1 MHHIAGE
8 MAKLTRKKADIWL
21 MGSTEDHFGYAKLP
35 TRGEV
40 LRVWFDFHTLRN
52 QSLDDS
58 VKETVAMVLSIW
70 KEHGFQRGLRIMFG
84 TSYDIR
90 NGKTSKNIWRKSETE
105 EGNGIL
111 SRILCRI
118 FLTLCIKMP

>member
-8 MAKLTRKKADIWL
+8 MAKLTRKKAKIWL

-40 LRVWFDFHTLRN
+40 LKVLFNFHTLRN

-58 VKETVAMVLSIW
+58 VKETVVMVLPIW
-70 KEHGFQRGLRIMFG
+70 ERVRIQ
-84 TSYDIR
+84 TR
-90 NGKTSKNIWRKSETE
+90 AKNHVCDQ
-105 EGNGIL
+105 L
-111 SRILCRI
+111 
-118 FLTLCIKMP
+118 

>member
-70 KEHGFQRGLRIMFG
+70 KEHVFQRGLRIMFG

-90 NGKTSKNIWRKSETE
+90 NGKTSKNIWWKSETE
-105 EGNGIL
+105 EGNGIR

>member
-58 VKETVAMVLSIW
+58 VKETVAMVFSIW
-70 KEHGFQRGLRIMFG
+70 KQHGFRRGLRIMFG

-90 NGKTSKNIWRKSETE
+90 NGKNLKKYLGEVRTE
-105 EGNGIL
+105 EGKHDSFKDSLEDLFHIAL
-111 SRILCRI
+111 E
-118 FLTLCIKMP
+118 MP